1 MKVGD
6 LVALDL
12 EKVYL
17 GFVVDLGSHNVV
29 IHFLDGDRETYDLD
43 ELDGLEWEVVSESR

>member
-17 GFVVDLGSHNVV
+17 GFVADLGTHHVD

-43 ELDGLEWEVVSESR
+43 ELEWEVVSESR